1 MPHQKLGCRS
11 RKSTAM
17 LQQALA
23 LIKEL
28 AEITFLQKL
37 IAKGKTHNHSGKPNS
52 SSSTAS

>member
-17 LQQALA
+17 LQALA

-28 AEITFLQKL
+28 AENTSLQKL
-37 IAKGKTHNHSGKPNS
+37 IAKDKTHNHSGKPNS
-52 SSSTAS
+52 SSLTAS